1 MQTPTP
7 LVAYGPTVGR
17 VLLGL
22 LFLASGLSMAFMQG
36 PGNVAGYF
44 ASLGIPLSGIAAYA
58 VIVLK
63 VGAGGALVAGI
74 RSDLA
79 AMALILFTLAATLI
93 AHLDISDTNLF
104 KNLAIIGGLLYV
116 IADHARSDAA
126 PAVSSSK

>member
-7 LVAYGPTVGR
+7 LIAYGPTVGR

-44 ASLGIPLSGIAAYA
+44 ASLGIPLAGVAAYA
-58 VIVLK
+58 VIALK
-63 VGAGGALVAGI
+63 VVAGGALIAGI

-104 KNLAIIGGLLYV
+104 KNLAIVGGLLYF
-116 IADHARSDAA
+116 IAETARSKATPIA
-126 PAVSSSK
+126 